1 RNLSGNVY
9 GWRVPSFLRNLG
21 TDGTAHHAGNR
32 HHCSAEKPGYQH
44 RFGRVPA
51 LRRWRRGY
59 DFSPGGVHDLF
70 SDSKHI
76 AVVQGGATSMSGVIR
91 TYLKFNVVGI
101 AGVGVQLLVL
111 ALLKSGF
118 GVPYL
123 TATVLAVETAVLH
136 NFFWHER
143 WTWIERT
150 KVLPWGYSSRI
161 VRF

>member
-1 RNLSGNVY
+1 
-9 GWRVPSFLRNLG
+9 
-21 TDGTAHHAGNR
+21 
-32 HHCSAEKPGYQH
+32 
-44 RFGRVPA
+44 
-51 LRRWRRGY
+51 
-59 DFSPGGVHDLF
+59 
-70 SDSKHI
+70 
-76 AVVQGGATSMSGVIR
+76 MSGVIR

-150 KVLPWGYSSRI
+150 KVLPWGFSSRI
-161 VRF
+161 VRFHFANGLISLAGNAALMWLLVAGLRIPYLIANLMAIAACSLINFWAGDRFVFRASG